1 MTKIQF
7 KIGETKERIYWPVN
21 WEGKFL
27 MAKEIFIFILP
38 SSLCL
43 FLPLCLP
50 SFILLQSLFP
60 SVKNICVFLKF
71 KCGNPN
77 AQFDS
82 IWRWLGLDEVMRV
95 PPRHH
100 GICVYI
106 ARGRQSRSLSL
117 STTWG
122 HSKRVPICNPR
133 RDTSPDTK
141 PTSILTLDFP
151 DSRPMRNKIPL
162 LKATSPMLFSYSSI
176 S

>member
-1 MTKIQF
+1 MQVTKIQF
-7 KIGETKERIYWPVN
+7 KIGETKERIYWPMN

-95 PPRHH
+95 PP
-100 GICVYI
+100 
-106 ARGRQSRSLSL
+106 SRSWDLCIYSQRKTEQVFVSL
-117 STTWG
+117 HHMRTQQEGAHLQPKERYLTRHQTYQHLDLG
-122 HSKRVPICNPR
+122 LPR
-133 RDTSPDTK
+133 LQTNEK
-141 PTSILTLDFP
+141 
-151 DSRPMRNKIPL
+151 
-162 LKATSPMLFSYSSI
+162 
-176 S
+176 